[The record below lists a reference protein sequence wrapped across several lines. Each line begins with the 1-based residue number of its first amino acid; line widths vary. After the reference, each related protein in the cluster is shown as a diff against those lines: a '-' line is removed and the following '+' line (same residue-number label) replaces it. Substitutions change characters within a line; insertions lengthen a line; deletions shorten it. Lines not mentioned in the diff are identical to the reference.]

1 MTVPKTGAASR
12 PVEPWDS
19 IDWTAAAAT
28 VRRLQARI
36 VKATREGRWNKV
48 RALQRLLTHSRSGK
62 LLAVKRVTESGGK
75 DTPGVD
81 RAIWDTPVKKANAVH
96 SLRCRG
102 YQPRPLRRV
111 YIPKSNGQRRP
122 LGIPTIRDRAMQAL
136 YLLALDPVAETTG
149 DQHSYGFRPGRS
161 CADAVEQCFKAFARE
176 NPAWVLEGDIK
187 GCFDNIDHNW
197 LLRNV
202 PTDRTVLRKWLKSG
216 YLEGRLFHD
225 TVSGT
230 PQGGVISPVLAN
242 LVLDGLEARLRSRF
256 PRAGAGSTRG
266 RAAQVHLIRYADDF
280 IVTGTSKEV
289 LENEVK
295 PIVEAFLRER
305 GLVLSPEKTAVT
317 HLSEGFD
324 FLGQNIRRYPNGKL
338 LIKPSKKNTRTFL
351 RKVRDIV
358 RRNCGAPT
366 DALIRQLNPVIRGWA
381 NYHRHI
387 VAKRAFN
394 RVDHAIFR
402 SIWRWARRR
411 HPRKGARW
419 VKRRYFDRIG
429 SRDWWFFAD
438 TQTRDGQPVRLR
450 LVHAT
455 ATTIRRHV
463 KVRSAANPYDPADYE
478 YFVSRRRKG
487 EPSRPDGGE
496 PRPLRGRR

>member
-19 IDWTAAAAT
+19 TDWPAAAAT

-48 RALQRLLTHSRSGK
+48 KALQRLLTHSHSGK
-62 LLAVKRVTESGGK
+62 LLAVKRVTESEGK

-81 RAIWDTPVKKANAVH
+81 AEIWNTPVKKANAVH
-96 SLRCRG
+96 TLRHRG

-111 YIPKSNGQRRP
+111 YIPKSNGRRRP

-136 YLLALDPVAETTG
+136 HLLALDPVAETTG

-161 CADAVEQCFKAFARE
+161 CADAVEQCFKAFVRE

-187 GCFDNIDHNW
+187 GCFDNIDHDW

-202 PTDRTVLRKWLKSG
+202 PTDRTVLRKWLTSG
-216 YLEGRLFHD
+216 YFEGGLFHD

-256 PRAGAGSTRG
+256 PLAGAGSMRG

-280 IVTGTSKEV
+280 IVTGASKEV
-289 LENEVK
+289 LERDVR

-338 LIKPSKKNTRTFL
+338 LIKPSKKNTRAL
-351 RKVRDIV
+351 LVKVRELV
-358 RRNCGAPT
+358 RRNRGAPAA
-366 DALIRQLNPVIRGWA
+366 ALIRQLNPVIRGWA
-381 NYHRHI
+381 NYHRHV
-387 VAKRAFN
+387 VAKRIFS
-394 RVDHAIFR
+394 RVDYAIFC
-402 SIWRWARRR
+402 SLWAWARRR

-419 VKRRYFDRIG
+419 VKRRYFDRVG
-429 SRDWWFFAD
+429 SRDWWFSAD
-438 TQTRDGQPVRLR
+438 DQARGGQPVRLR

-455 ATTIRRHV
+455 ATPIRRHV
-463 KVRSAANPYDPADYE
+463 KVRSEANPYDPAYYG
-478 YFVSRRRKG
+478 YFVARRRKD
-487 EPSRPDGGE
+487 EPSRPDGGA
-496 PRPLRGRR
+496 PRPPHRGR